1 MALGDL
7 KPVGL
12 PRKNFF
18 NLASAENMEIP
29 TSSTRNSVPVILGP
43 YLLTAIFT
51 RGPNLERPTTTTT
64 IRTTTI
70 APRPINIHFFII
82 FSPFKFGED
91 VSGSCLL
98 PGKLGTKEGSVNM
111 SGEENQISATPMCR

>member
-18 NLASAENMEIP
+18 SLASAENMEIP

-43 YLLTAIFT
+43 YLLTAILT
-51 RGPNLERPTTTTT
+51 RGPSLERPTTTTT

-70 APRPINIHFFII
+70 APRPINIHFFMIL
-82 FSPFKFGED
+82 SPFFMED
-91 VSGSCLL
+91 VYGSCLL
-98 PGKLGTKEGSVNM
+98 IGKLGMKKGKS
-111 SGEENQISATPMCR
+111 I